1 MFAFSF
7 VIHQSHFLFILPRLD
22 TNQPIQLKIGYGFIH
37 NINMKQ
43 SFILKLL
50 MERFKNGNYKNKLTV
65 NDKEDSLLLKNLD
78 SKVTYTVE
86 KSKPIPHIL
95 IDLKLNAQIKYE
107 LSLLKLS
114 KKNNH
119 QKSY

>member
-1 MFAFSF
+1 
-7 VIHQSHFLFILPRLD
+7 
-22 TNQPIQLKIGYGFIH
+22 
-37 NINMKQ
+37 
-43 SFILKLL
+43 

>member
-1 MFAFSF
+1 
-7 VIHQSHFLFILPRLD
+7 
-22 TNQPIQLKIGYGFIH
+22 
-37 NINMKQ
+37 MKQ

-78 SKVTYTVE
+78 SKVTYPVE